1 MRSISACSCFSSASA
16 LAASWANE
24 TVAAVTIEE
33 ISIRAM
39 IGPRIDRNCIIRR
52 MENLPDYIANHPW
65 LVSMAAV
72 ATLLVIGFE
81 VKVRRDSF
89 AGVSAQDLIR
99 LQNQGALV
107 IDLRKAAEF
116 SQGHINGARRM
127 DSAEILLA
135 GDKLKKYKE
144 KPVIVY
150 CESGSLG
157 ASAARVLAGQG
168 FKQALNLRGGVA
180 AWRTENLP
188 LSQKS
193 A

>member
-1 MRSISACSCFSSASA
+1 
-16 LAASWANE
+16 
-24 TVAAVTIEE
+24 
-33 ISIRAM
+33 
-39 IGPRIDRNCIIRR
+39 

-72 ATLLVIGFE
+72 ATLLVIVFE

-107 IDLRKAAEF
+107 IDLRKAEEF

-150 CESGSLG
+150 CVSRNPSGI
-157 ASAARVLAGQG
+157 
-168 FKQALNLRGGVA
+168 
-180 AWRTENLP
+180 T
-188 LSQKS
+188 
-193 A
+193 